1 MITTRRRIFPIAIA
15 GGAAVASVFAALRV
29 GRRAKLR
36 EQQTAELYGWED
48 ACGRPAAS
56 DVARP

>member
-1 MITTRRRIFPIAIA
+1 MITTRRRIFPIAIV
-15 GGAAVASVFAALRV
+15 GGTAVASVFAALRV

-48 ACGRPAAS
+48 AFGRPAAS
-56 DVARP
+56 DVAGP